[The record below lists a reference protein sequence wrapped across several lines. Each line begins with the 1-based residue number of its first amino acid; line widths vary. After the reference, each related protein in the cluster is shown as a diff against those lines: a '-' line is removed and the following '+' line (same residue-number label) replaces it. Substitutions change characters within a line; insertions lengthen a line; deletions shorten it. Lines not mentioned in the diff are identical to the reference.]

1 MRIAVAVSGG
11 TDSLFT
17 AVLLKEAGHDILA
30 LHAHFLPPTDESLA
44 KAEELGRAMAGLGCD
59 YAAVDLSQAF
69 HDEVVAP
76 FEAAYAR
83 GRTPNP
89 CSVCNPAMKFGHLL
103 DEAERRG
110 AEAIATGHYARIRG
124 RGDEARLERGV
135 DPVKDQS
142 YFLSLVPQSRLA
154 RAVLPLGDWT
164 KDDVRAEL
172 ARRSLVPPLP
182 SESQEI
188 CFIPGDDYCAWLGER
203 ETELPGP
210 GPIVLPDGTEV
221 GRHKGLWRYTQ
232 GQRRGIGVAFSEP
245 LYVIAKDMDRN
256 ALVVGPREATLAEGC
271 IARQINLLVPPEAW
285 PDEVLAQTR
294 YRQKARPARVELDGE
309 AMRITFSSPQT
320 LPAPGQV
327 AACYAPDGSVL
338 AGGVIVA

>member
-17 AVLLKEAGHDILA
+17 AVLMKEAGHDVLA
-30 LHAHFLPPTDESLA
+30 LHAHFLPPTDESRA
-44 KAEELGRAMAGLGCD
+44 KAEEPGQAMAKLGCD
-59 YAAVDLSQAF
+59 FAAVDLSGAF
-69 HDEVVAP
+69 HDEVMAP

-110 AEAIATGHYARIRG
+110 AEAIATGHYARILG
-124 RGDEARLERGV
+124 QGPDARLVRGM

-188 CFIPGDDYCAWLGER
+188 CFIPNDDYCAWLTARGAQ
-203 ETELPGP
+203 LPGP
-210 GPIVLPDGTEV
+210 GPIVLPDGKEV
-221 GRHKGLWRYTQ
+221 GRHQGLWRYTQ
-232 GQRRGIGVAFSEP
+232 GQRRGIGVAWSEP
-245 LYVIAKDMDRN
+245 LYVLGKDMEHN

-271 IARQINLLVPPEAW
+271 EAGQINLLVPREAW

-294 YRQKARPARVELDGE
+294 YRQKARPAQVELTGE
-309 AMRITFSSPQT
+309 TMRITFSTPQT

-327 AACYAPDGSVL
+327 AACYAPDGTVL
-338 AGGVIVA
+338 AGGVIVQ